1 MRRNIDWTKSRGMAG
16 NRYPK
21 KKIGKIVNLF
31 SLVVRCGL
39 IVKPKIRNTPKEVR
53 AFLFSALDESLF
65 IRFLVVVVF

>member
-1 MRRNIDWTKSRGMAG
+1 MRRNIDWTKSRGTAG

-39 IVKPKIRNTPKEVR
+39 IVKPKIRNTLE
-53 AFLFSALDESLF
+53 LESSL
-65 IRFLVVVVF
+65 RS

>member
-21 KKIGKIVNLF
+21 KKIGEIVNLF

-39 IVKPKIRNTPKEVR
+39 IVKPKIRNTLE
-53 AFLFSALDESLF
+53 LESSLGS
-65 IRFLVVVVF
+65 